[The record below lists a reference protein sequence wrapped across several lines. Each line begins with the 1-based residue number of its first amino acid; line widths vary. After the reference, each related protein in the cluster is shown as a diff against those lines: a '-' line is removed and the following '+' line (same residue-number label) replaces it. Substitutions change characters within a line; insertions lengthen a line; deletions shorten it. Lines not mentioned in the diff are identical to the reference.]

1 MADIDIK
8 PLGGTDDDDD
18 ASNRDTGFRVKEATP
33 IASPFVPT
41 PHTDIVPMDVA
52 YKQPSQIDIDTQM
65 ANAIRSGASAGS
77 LTADT
82 FEGVTGD
89 GGQASVE
96 RYSGQ
101 AFKDTDEPNVLKK
114 FDNNIR
120 NAFKGLNM
128 SGKIKSV
135 TSKWKK
141 FSSDVSH
148 AGQMPL
154 LSAIVMG
161 GNPIAA
167 GVSFMAMG
175 LEQKKDM
182 HNFLQTMSTEG
193 WDNIISGPLTSQGGL
208 RTWKLTAKNAL
219 TGREWIRRVAFEDF
233 NSGADIKKN
242 MKKYSHLSSQNALKE
257 FFKDGM
263 DKGVFSQD
271 EIVGMASQRNQM
283 EPGSDSY
290 MKAWNAQKALKDKG
304 WKVRGR
310 VSINPQGKQYLDGIE
325 WTEQRDLSGTV
336 ATKLAQPT
344 TTTAEQ
350 TGKQVERE
358 KKQPSTQP
366 QIERPQQQQKPT
378 ASKGA
383 YSGPRKYGRQEG
395 GIVHLQEGGPLGN
408 PMGEQEND
416 AGNLEFVQEQGK
428 DQSGV
433 ADDVPRELGEG
444 DYVVNAPAVAQT
456 GRGDLDRLVKRAK
469 EELAARGITV
479 DGDKEGGI
487 DVRVSNGEYIIPK
500 VIAEQIGYDRLEK
513 INNRGKEKVD
523 EIEKEQVQ
531 QQEQIQQ
538 NPQPEQQPQSRL
550 VQAGGMISQTLD
562 ENENAPIAIPRET
575 LSGQSSIGQQLVSP
589 LSPKQQDEE
598 RELEKTS
605 FEGFMKPIKMA
616 PGGTVNFDIDK
627 ISDEEILTRM
637 IYAEAGGEPIEGM
650 VGVGNVIF
658 NRMKKAYDYMVDT
671 GIGDSTLKRIITA
684 TDQFTPFMDKNSKFY
699 NLDTESKDWQD
710 SLSIAKD
717 LLSGKPT
724 PDVTQGATFFY
735 NPAKASQPYGSG
747 AETKQIGAHKFLVT
761 KKSGGMMA
769 EGGITEP
776 IESEEYQELTEED
789 MINLGVKAAT
799 TLALQ
804 NPKIKQNAEK
814 FKNAIDLKLT
824 EAIPNDRM
832 RKYAIQLATEGMI
845 KEEFDLPKGF
855 KGEAG
860 ITKEGKG
867 FLGANLSF

>member
-1 MADIDIK
+1 
-8 PLGGTDDDDD
+8 
-18 ASNRDTGFRVKEATP
+18 
-33 IASPFVPT
+33 
-41 PHTDIVPMDVA
+41 
-52 YKQPSQIDIDTQM
+52 
-65 ANAIRSGASAGS
+65 
-77 LTADT
+77 
-82 FEGVTGD
+82 
-89 GGQASVE
+89 
-96 RYSGQ
+96 
-101 AFKDTDEPNVLKK
+101 
-114 FDNNIR
+114 
-120 NAFKGLNM
+120 M
-128 SGKIKSV
+128 SGRIKDG

-310 VSINPQGKQYLDGIE
+310 VSIDPQGNQYLDGKV
-325 WTEQRDLSGTV
+325 WTRSDLSGTV

-358 KKQPSTQP
+358 KKQPSTQL

-469 EELAARGITV
+469 DELVARGITV
-479 DGDKEGGI
+479 DSDKEGGI

-523 EIEKEQVQ
+523 EIEQEQAKQEQVQ
-531 QQEQIQQ
+531 Q
-538 NPQPEQQPQSRL
+538 NPQAEGTPQQPPSQL

-562 ENENAPIAIPRET
+562 ENKNAPIAIPRET
-575 LSGQSSIGQQLVSP
+575 LSGQSSVGQTLVSP

-699 NLDTESKDWQD
+699 NLDTASKDWQD

-717 LLSGKPT
+717 LLSGKPI

-735 NPAKASQPYGSG
+735 NPAKAPQPSSEKELT
-747 AETKQIGAHKFLVT
+747 ETKQIGSHKFLVT
-761 KKSGGMMA
+761 KKYGGMMA
-769 EGGITEP
+769 KGEIVEP
-776 IESEEYQELTEED
+776 TESEEYQELTEDD
-789 MINLGVKAAT
+789 MLNLGVKAAAA
-799 TLALQ
+799 LALQ
-804 NPKIKQNAEK
+804 NPAIKRNAEK
-814 FKNAIDLKLT
+814 FKSAIDLKLK
-824 EAIPNDRM
+824 IM
-832 RKYAIQLATEGMI
+832 MGHMVK
-845 KEEFDLPKGF
+845 K
-855 KGEAG
+855 
-860 ITKEGKG
+860 ITLVILHLK
-867 FLGANLSF
+867 